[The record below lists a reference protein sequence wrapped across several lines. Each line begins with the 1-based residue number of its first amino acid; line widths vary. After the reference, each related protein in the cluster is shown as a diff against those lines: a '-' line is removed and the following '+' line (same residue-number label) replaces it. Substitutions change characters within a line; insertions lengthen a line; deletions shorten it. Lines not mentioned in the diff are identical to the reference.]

1 MYNIAILIPII
12 LFFIFLHV
20 TRLTILNKSTLTN
33 AIEKTLLVAVIV
45 YYTTIDIAHG
55 LVVSSFIIL
64 YYSCCCRP
72 PINNLTL
79 RLSEGFAEDNATVD
93 GDQNDT
99 SKVGVTYDG
108 TPNGMEAPPSSGL
121 PHDLQIDSCKG
132 SETSGKKTTKIPKI
146 IIQTWKTKEIP
157 IKYQGLVDSIK
168 FNNRSY
174 EYKFFTDSDIE
185 EFLKNN
191 YPEYYKTS
199 QNLPILIQKI
209 DFFRYIAVYHYGG
222 FYFDLDMTGLY
233 PLDELLQHDC
243 IFPIDEIIQPNMCK
257 AKRFKNFCDNKMFYL
272 LGQYAFAASPKHPFI
287 KLLIDTIHGN
297 LHRYIRNYVPNS
309 EDYVYLT
316 TGPDFVTNLYMNYAN
331 KNAIKILNYDKRQYF
346 GKYAKHNYFGTW
358 KL

>member
-1 MYNIAILIPII
+1 MYNIEILVPII

-20 TRLTILNKSTLTN
+20 AGFNKSTLTN
-33 AIEKTLLVAVIV
+33 AIEKILLISVIV
-45 YYTTIDIAHG
+45 YYTTIDIAYG
-55 LVVSSFIIL
+55 LVAASFIIL
-64 YYSCCCRP
+64 YYSCYCKP
-72 PINNLTL
+72 TINSLTP
-79 RLSEGFAEDNATVD
+79 RLSEGFTEDNVTSGLD
-93 GDQNDT
+93 GDLNDT
-99 SKVGVTYDG
+99 SKVDGSYDG
-108 TPNGMEAPPSSGL
+108 TPKDTEMPPSSGL
-121 PHDLQIDSCKG
+121 PHELQIDSREG
-132 SETSGKKTTKIPKI
+132 SESNRMTTKIPKI

-191 YPEYYKTS
+191 YPEYYKTY

-233 PLDELLQHDC
+233 PLDELLNHDC

-257 AKRFKNFCDNKMFYL
+257 AKRFKNFCDNNMFYL

-297 LHRYIRNYVPNS
+297 LHKYIRNYVPNS

-331 KNAIKILNYDKRQYF
+331 KNSIKILNYDKRQYF

-358 KL
+358 KLQ